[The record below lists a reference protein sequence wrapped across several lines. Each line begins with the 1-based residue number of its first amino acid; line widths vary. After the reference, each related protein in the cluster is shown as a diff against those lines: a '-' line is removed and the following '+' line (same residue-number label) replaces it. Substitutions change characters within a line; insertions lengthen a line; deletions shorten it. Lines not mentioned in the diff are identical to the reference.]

1 MKIIVCT
8 FLLFLVSGCVGY
20 RSVTERVRCTGV
32 LSPGVLQRAY
42 TVDLT
47 GKIETK
53 SGTVYKVS
61 APRFYGQWVSEDM
74 FTKVSCVK

>member
-1 MKIIVCT
+1 M
-8 FLLFLVSGCVGY
+8 F
-20 RSVTERVRCTGV
+20 GV

>member
-8 FLLFLVSGCVGY
+8 FLLFLVSGCAGY
-20 RSVTERVRCTGV
+20 SSVTERVRCTGV

-61 APRFYGQWVSEDM
+61 APRFYCQWVSEDM